1 MRQAREVVFQ
11 CYGQPLETVQSFK
24 YLGRLLTSTNDDW
37 PTIYK
42 NLTKARRRWAMLAK
56 VLAREGADQSTMARF
71 YIAIVQAVLLYGS
84 ETWTVNQSILRVVGG
99 FHNRVAR
106 RIAHC
111 TSHLSN
117 GEWVYPPLSDAFEA
131 TGLAP
136 VETYI
141 QERQAR
147 FDKRSVLYLNS
158 TNTIAEER

>member
-1 MRQAREVVFQ
+1 
-11 CYGQPLETVQSFK
+11 
-24 YLGRLLTSTNDDW
+24 
-37 PTIYK
+37 
-42 NLTKARRRWAMLAK
+42 MLAK

-147 FDKRSVLYLNS
+147 LVEK
-158 TNTIAEER
+158 IATRPIIELCQESSHSWVVDDV